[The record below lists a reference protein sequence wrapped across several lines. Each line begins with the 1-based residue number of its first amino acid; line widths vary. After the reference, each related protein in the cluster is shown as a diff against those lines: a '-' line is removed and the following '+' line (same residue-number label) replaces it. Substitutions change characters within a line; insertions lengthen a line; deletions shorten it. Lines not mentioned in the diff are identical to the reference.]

1 MLEAFR
7 EELNLIEI
15 PPHTKGETMAIADAM
30 LMEMDMEEKTTQRV
44 LERIPESKLTW
55 KPHPKAYSLGQLAMH
70 IAVAP
75 GRIASAAIED
85 SHEFSPAP
93 PPDPK
98 TRQEI
103 IAAFSE
109 SNAKAKQ
116 VVKTFDDAKMG
127 SMWTLKRNGKTI
139 MSLPRVAFLRSIMM
153 NHIYHHRGQLSVYIK
168 LLDVPVPSIYGP
180 SADENPFA

>member
-1 MLEAFR
+1 LQR
-7 EELNLIEI
+7 DVQISKQR
-15 PPHTKGETMAIADAM
+15 KGEAMAIAEAM
-30 LMEMDMEEKTTQRV
+30 LAEMEMEQKTTQRV
-44 LERIPESKLTW
+44 LERVPENKLNW

-70 IAVAP
+70 IAIAP
-75 GRIASAAIED
+75 GRVASAATED
-85 SHEFSPAP
+85 VHEFAP
-93 PPDPK
+93 PTVPDPK

-103 IAAFSE
+103 LDAFSA

-116 VVKTFDDAKMG
+116 IVKSFDDARMT
-127 SMWTLKRNGKTI
+127 SLLTLKQNGKVI
-139 MSLPRVAFLRSIMM
+139 LSLPRVGFLRAILM

>member
-1 MLEAFR
+1 
-7 EELNLIEI
+7 
-15 PPHTKGETMAIADAM
+15 MAIADAM

-75 GRIASAAIED
+75 GRIASAALED
-85 SHEFSPAP
+85 SREFSPP
-93 PPDPK
+93 VLPDPK
-98 TRQEI
+98 SRQEI
-103 IAAFSE
+103 LDAFAE

-116 VVKTFDDAKMG
+116 VVKSFDDAKMAAT
-127 SMWTLKRNGKTI
+127 WKLLRNGKPVLS
-139 MSLPRVAFLRSIMM
+139 MPRVSFLRAIMM